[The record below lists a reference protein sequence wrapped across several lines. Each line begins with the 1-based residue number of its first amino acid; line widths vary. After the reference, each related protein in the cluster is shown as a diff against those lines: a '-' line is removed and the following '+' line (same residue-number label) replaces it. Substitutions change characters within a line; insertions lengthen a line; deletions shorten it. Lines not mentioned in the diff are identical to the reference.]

1 MRIVVVLLAALA
13 LSSCDTAQPRVLAG
27 ATLGSQGQSGSAT
40 GSGHIQYLGGDGSS
54 VAQAILIHGASG
66 EVDGVT
72 SEYDWLAANRPGW
85 KAISQ
90 SLISQ
95 GSRYYDALH
104 ITNGSQQADVYF
116 DITEYFGK
124 L

>member
-1 MRIVVVLLAALA
+1 MRLVIALLAALA
-13 LSSCDTAQPRVLAG
+13 LSGCDGTQPQVLAG
-27 ATLGSQGQSGSAT
+27 ATLGSSGQTGSAT

-54 VAQAILIHGASG
+54 VAQAILIHGAAG
-66 EVDGVT
+66 EIDGVK

-85 KAISQ
+85 KASAQ
-90 SLISQ
+90 SLIAQ
-95 GSRYYDALH
+95 GSRFYDALH

-124 L
+124 I